1 MRARL
6 SRRKFLGGAAV
17 AIGLPYLESLEP
29 PARAAVACAPRQRF
43 VAGFVPCGIHMP
55 EFTPTTTGK
64 DWAMPYIL
72 ASLEPIRKKIVVLT
86 GIDYQKTAEPGQPP
100 GGHGSGT
107 GSFLTLRPVYNNAND
122 ANRTSLD
129 QRIAADTA
137 ACNRPLASLQLGV
150 KTSGDGCDKAP
161 SCSYL
166 ECISWSKNTA
176 QPNTTDPG
184 AAFDRIF
191 KGFTPP
197 SSNPTMANADA
208 ERRKA
213 MRLSILDYVLD
224 EAKSLNG
231 VLGATDRTKMDEF
244 MTSIRGV
251 ETRIQNL
258 STSGAATSCMMPGKT
273 KLTDTSP
280 YQDRVSIMLE
290 LAKLAL
296 QCDVTRVLTFMF
308 ARGTSM
314 QDFNFLLGASSPHHT
329 LSHHH
334 GQTDS
339 LKKLKEIGRWEM
351 DQWAKFL
358 ASLDAIMEDNGKTLL
373 DNTLAYFNSEI
384 SDGDSHKKYDMPI
397 VLAGSAGGKL
407 KIDGSHYMYTKMS
420 FPRPTLG
427 PGGGPHA
434 IKLFVSMMNAFGIA
448 DQTFGDGSA
457 TGPLPEIML

>member
-1 MRARL
+1 MKARL

-17 AIGLPYLESLEP
+17 AIGLPYLESLER
-29 PARAAVACAPRQRF
+29 PARAAACMPRQRF

-55 EFTPTTTGK
+55 EFTPTTAGT
-64 DWAMPYIL
+64 DWTMPYIL
-72 ASLEPIRKKIVVLT
+72 APLAPIRKKIVVLT

-107 GSFLTLRPVYNNAND
+107 GSFLTLRPVYNNASD

-129 QRIAADTA
+129 QRIAAQTA
-137 ACNRPLASLQLGV
+137 ACNRPLPSLQLGI
-150 KTSGDGCDKAP
+150 KTTGDGCDHAP

-191 KGFTPP
+191 KGFTPTP
-197 SSNPTMANADA
+197 ANPAMPDPEA

-224 EAKSLNG
+224 DAKSLQG
-231 VLGATDRTKMDEF
+231 ALGATDRAKMDEF
-244 MTSIRGV
+244 LTSIRGV
-251 ETRIQNL
+251 ETRIQNI
-258 STSGAATSCMMPGKT
+258 STSGGGTSCMMPAKT
-273 KLTDTSP
+273 KLTDTSA

-290 LAKLAL
+290 LSKLAL

-314 QDFNFLLGASSPHHT
+314 QDFSFLLGSTSAHHT
-329 LSHHH
+329 ISHHG
-334 GQTDS
+334 GQAAN
-339 LKKLKEIGRWEM
+339 LNKLKEIGRWEM
-351 DQWAKFL
+351 EQWAKFL
-358 ASLDAIMEDNGKTLL
+358 SSLDAIVEEDGKTLL

-384 SDGDSHKKYDMPI
+384 SDGNAHKKYDMPI

-407 KIDGSHYMYTKMS
+407 KIDGNHYMYTKMS

-434 IKLFVSMMNAFGIA
+434 IKLFVSIMNAFGIT

-457 TGPLPEIML
+457 TGPLPEIMM